1 MKVKIAYIDEPPFY
15 WTGSDKKVTGA
26 DIELAE
32 VVLRAIGA
40 TSIEYCHTS
49 FDKLLP
55 GLEQN
60 LWDMN
65 VPIFV
70 IAERARRVTF
80 SDPVWAL
87 GDGFLVQKSNPKS
100 LTSYEAVV
108 SRSDARLGMVKGTKQ
123 FDTAKSAGVSEG
135 QIVVFNDQPSA
146 VGALQSGA
154 IDAYAATSVGNRFL
168 SNANQQLETISI
180 ERAAGETMPVGAF
193 SFNKNNEKLVQAV
206 NGQLRKYLGSND
218 HLARMAKY
226 GITKFEINAV
236 MSGRM

>member
-1 MKVKIAYIDEPPFY
+1 MKIKIAYIDEPPFY

-32 VVLRAIGA
+32 VVLGAIGV

-49 FDKLLP
+49 FDEFLP

-60 LWDMN
+60 RWEMN

-70 IAERARRVTF
+70 TPERAKRVVF

-87 GDGFLVQKSNPKS
+87 GDGFLVRAGNPKS
-100 LTSYEAVV
+100 LTSYEAVA

-123 FDTAKSAGVSEG
+123 FDTAKSAGVNEA
-135 QIVVFNDQPSA
+135 QIVFFDDQPS
-146 VGALQSGA
+146 VLVALQAGA

-168 SNANQQLETISI
+168 SNANRQLETISI
-180 ERAAGETMPVGAF
+180 KREAGETTPVGAF
-193 SFNKNNEKLVQAV
+193 SFNKNNAKLVQAV
-206 NGQLRKYLGSND
+206 NEQLRKYLGSND

-226 GITKFEINAV
+226 GITKSEIAEV
-236 MSGRM
+236 TSGKM

>member
-26 DIELAE
+26 D
-32 VVLRAIGA
+32 
-40 TSIEYCHTS
+40 IEYCHTS

-87 GDGFLVQKSNPKS
+87 GDGILVQKSNPKS
-100 LTSYEAVV
+100 LTSYET
-108 SRSDARLGMVKGTKQ
+108 L
-123 FDTAKSAGVSEG
+123 
-135 QIVVFNDQPSA
+135 
-146 VGALQSGA
+146 
-154 IDAYAATSVGNRFL
+154 AA
-168 SNANQQLETISI
+168 
-180 ERAAGETMPVGAF
+180 
-193 SFNKNNEKLVQAV
+193 
-206 NGQLRKYLGSND
+206 
-218 HLARMAKY
+218 
-226 GITKFEINAV
+226 
-236 MSGRM
+236 